1 MPRSPSVSVIIP
13 CYRHAAVLPRLLE
26 ALEVQETSLD
36 FEVLVVESGGDEAAR
51 LVGERFPEVEV
62 LSHGHRLFPGA
73 ARNRGAAAAKG
84 ACLAF
89 VDADA
94 VPERRWLETLHGR
107 LASSDRIIMVSGT
120 VALPAGAG
128 AAAQVLHWIEFS
140 SFLPGLASGYRDI
153 LSSSQSRGPEGGVPG
168 VRGFRREPGDG
179 RGPDALPE
187 DQWASGN
194 TTIYRGVYRSLS
206 LERCDLGKGLG
217 PSAPPRLL
225 ERPVPNSGGGP
236 RVVVAPSPGSQPGAA
251 PMAAPPDHWAC
262 ISQQYQGGAEVPD
275 PAPLAGLGPVDL
287 GAGFPSRAEGGESF

>member
-26 ALEVQETSLD
+26 ALEVQETPLD

-51 LVGERFPEVEV
+51 LVGERFPEVGV

-107 LASSDRIIMVSGT
+107 LASSDRIAMVSGT
-120 VALPAGAG
+120 VALPAGGRRGGSGAPLDRVLLVPARAG
-128 AAAQVLHWIEFS
+128 VRI
-140 SFLPGLASGYRDI
+140 SGHP
-153 LSSSQSRGPEGGVPG
+153 LQLQSPGPEGGVPG

-187 DQWASGN
+187 DQ
-194 TTIYRGVYRSLS
+194 V
-206 LERCDLGKGLG
+206 GK
-217 PSAPPRLL
+217 R
-225 ERPVPNSGGGP
+225 E
-236 RVVVAPSPGSQPGAA
+236 
-251 PMAAPPDHWAC
+251 HYY
-262 ISQQYQGGAEVPD
+262 I
-275 PAPLAGLGPVDL
+275 
-287 GAGFPSRAEGGESF
+287 